1 MKKLYLLLIIII
13 IAGIHQSCRK
23 NSSSDLNADV
33 NVANDAVISVSSYTS
48 IFNFLI
54 KARLDSSIIS
64 RGFAFI
70 DGAIVTYNSGSKAY
84 NFAFGNQYSPD
95 SVQRTG
101 SIQFVMSGDILQMGS
116 YAKVSFQ
123 NYYEDYGRVT
133 GTDSIVNDGTNAL
146 NQMVFN
152 DYISHG
158 TIDKGM
164 ERGILTVSINEKLTV
179 RASSIFTGQDIIF
192 LVQGTISG
200 KSSKGYTFTAS
211 TSDTLLN
218 SISCPW
224 IEGGIIDVHISDVQ
238 IPDGYIEFGKNK
250 GCSDVIWYYFENA
263 SFRVKKNKYY
273 LSN

>member
-1 MKKLYLLLIIII
+1 MKKLFLLLIVIIL
-13 IAGIHQSCRK
+13 AGINQSCRK
-23 NSSSDLNADV
+23 NSTVDLNADV
-33 NVANDAVISVSSYTS
+33 NVANDAVISISSYTS

-64 RGFAFI
+64 HGFSFI
-70 DGAIVTYNSGSKAY
+70 DGAIVTYNSGSKSY
-84 NFAFGNQYSPD
+84 DFSFGNQYSPD

-116 YAKVSFQ
+116 YAMVSFQ
-123 NYYEDYGRVT
+123 NYNEDYGRVT
-133 GTDSIVNDGTNAL
+133 GTDSIVNEGTNAL
-146 NQMVFN
+146 NQMVFQ

-158 TIDKGM
+158 TIDKGKGD
-164 ERGILTVSINEKLTV
+164 GILTVSINEKLTV
-179 RASSIFTGQDIIF
+179 QASSIFTGQDIIF
-192 LVQGTISG
+192 LIQGSISG
-200 KSSKGYTFTAS
+200 KSSKGYTFSAS
-211 TSDTLLN
+211 TRDTLLN

-224 IEGGIIDVHISDVQ
+224 IEGGIIDAHIPDVQ
-238 IPDGYIEFGKNK
+238 VPDGYIEFGKNK